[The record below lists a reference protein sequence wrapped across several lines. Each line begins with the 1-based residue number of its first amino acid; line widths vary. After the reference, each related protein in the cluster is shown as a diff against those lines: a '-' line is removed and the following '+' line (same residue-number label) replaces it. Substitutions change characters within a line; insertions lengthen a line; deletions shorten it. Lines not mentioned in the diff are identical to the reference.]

1 MTFIVD
7 QTNTSGASASSAYSV
22 PTISLFMKM
31 NRIICSSFLI
41 PCSLIKLVTRYK
53 VDNTI
58 EIMISAFNDTNHKT
72 VLELKHD
79 EKSTYFSPGINPEGI
94 LNRSICYPRPI
105 KTQDVVYCPSIHHQP
120 IGNPPFRDLQADSL
134 EQYSGYWEA
143 FEEIFSNS
151 LWEGGYL

>member
-53 VDNTI
+53 VDSTI

-94 LNRSICYPRPI
+94 LNRSICYP
-105 KTQDVVYCPSIHHQP
+105 
-120 IGNPPFRDLQADSL
+120 
-134 EQYSGYWEA
+134 
-143 FEEIFSNS
+143 
-151 LWEGGYL
+151 